1 MALPTFANTATD
13 DRYWDAEMQRREAD
27 EDRRVAKFKMNRDM
41 AAISRP
47 VIAAS
52 EPARNYLRDLMLEK
66 AVKAGHDADQALIN
80 INAWIARHPG
90 KAEVSANI
98 DRLKAE
104 GFTGRTQRTAAPAST
119 DIEVPAGRY
128 AIDTEDGAINETAF
142 YKVDHGK
149 DRWAGRVFV
158 SRMVGGHD
166 DIAVKDPKTRATILA
181 KIAADPEAASLRFGR
196 EIGVCGRCG
205 ITLTN
210 DESRARGIGPECA
223 KKGW

>member
-1 MALPTFANTATD
+1 MALPTFAQT
-13 DRYWDAEMQRREAD
+13 DRYWDAEIQRREAD
-27 EDRRVAKFKMNRDM
+27 EDRAVAEFKMNRDM

-47 VIAAS
+47 VARPAS
-52 EPARNYLRDLMLEK
+52 EGSVNYLRDLMIEK
-66 AVKAGHDADQALIN
+66 AVKTGHDADQATIN
-80 INAWIARHPG
+80 INAWLAGRSQR
-90 KAEVSANI
+90 EVSENI

-104 GFTGRTQRTAAPAST
+104 GFTGRTRQTAAPVVA
-119 DIEVPAGRY
+119 DDVEVPAGRY

-142 YKVDHGK
+142 YRVDHGK
-149 DRWAGRVFV
+149 GRWAGRVFV

-166 DIAVKDPKTRATILA
+166 DIAVKDPKARATILA